1 MVPVVDAGDQTIR
14 AGRRMDFGLACD
26 HRVLDGAR
34 AARFLEELV
43 RLLESPEELLESSAK
58 HGA

>member
-1 MVPVVDAGDQTIR
+1 
-14 AGRRMDFGLACD
+14 
-26 HRVLDGAR
+26 VLDGAR

-43 RLLESPEELLESSAK
+43 RLLESPDELLESSAK